1 MAGRTLKLTPRSLL
15 RSLVVCVLVS
25 VVSGTALAQQPVG
38 TDVRRERA
46 TQAGPRRQLA
56 TIIFTGLGGAVLGLS
71 TLSFYGRPQD
81 KLSNIAI
88 GGAFG
93 IIAGTIYVTYNA
105 ATNPQEFYGQ
115 NSSSE
120 SKSESNEQNSSREF
134 YGQNSWMEFERSR
147 EVARRH
153 SISATPTLN
162 VSFTF

>member
-1 MAGRTLKLTPRSLL
+1 MAGWKLKLTARSLL
-15 RSLVVCVLVS
+15 RSLVVCALVS
-25 VVSGTALAQQPVG
+25 AVSGTALAQQPAG
-38 TDVRRERA
+38 TDMRRERA

-93 IIAGTIYVTYNA
+93 IIAGTVYVTYNA

-120 SKSESNEQNSSREF
+120 LNEQNSSREF
-134 YGQNSWMEFERSR
+134 YGQNSWMEFERAR

-153 SISATPTLN
+153 VLSDLPTLN
-162 VSFTF
+162 LSFTF